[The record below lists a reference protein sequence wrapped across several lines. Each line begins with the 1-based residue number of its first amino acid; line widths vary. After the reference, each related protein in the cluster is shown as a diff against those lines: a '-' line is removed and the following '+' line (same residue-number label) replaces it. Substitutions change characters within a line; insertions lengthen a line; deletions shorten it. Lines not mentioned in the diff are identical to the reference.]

1 MQAVAVF
8 RDGSVRTVEKPR
20 PDPDPGEALVRTLRV
35 GVDGTD
41 RRIAARE
48 LGEFPEGEDHLV
60 LGHEAVGVVED
71 PNGTDLDEG
80 DVVVPTVRRPP
91 ADGPNEYFERGE
103 PDYAPAGEFVERGI
117 FGAHGFMAEYFAD
130 GAEYLVP
137 VPDAFAEYGFLV
149 EPASVAEKALEAA
162 FASRSA
168 FGWGPES
175 ALVLGT
181 GSLGLT
187 ALARLAFGDEFDRT
201 YCLGRRDRS
210 DPAVEFVERVGAT
223 YVDSRETP
231 LAEVSDAHE
240 PVDLVYESTGHAP
253 HAVETVE
260 ALAPNGVGALQGVPG
275 PDSFE
280 IDGGRLHERLVLGNR
295 ALVGNV
301 NSRPDHFAAAADA
314 VRTYPDWVSEALVSG
329 VYRPAETADA
339 LADDGPKAVV
349 AFDR

>member
-20 PDPDPGEALVRTLRV
+20 PDPGPGEALVRTLRV

-48 LGEFPEGEDHLV
+48 LGEFPDGEDRLV
-60 LGHEAVGVVED
+60 LGHEGVGVVED
-71 PNGTDLDEG
+71 PNGTDLGEG

-103 PDYAPAGEFVERGI
+103 SDYAPSGEFVERGI
-117 FGAHGFMAEYFAD
+117 FGAHGVMAEYFAD
-130 GAEYLVP
+130 AEEYLVP
-137 VPDAFAEYGFLV
+137 VPDALAEYGFLV
-149 EPASVAEKALEAA
+149 EPASVAEKALESA

-168 FGWGPES
+168 FEWNPES

-223 YVDSRETP
+223 YVDSRETLVADVP
-231 LAEVSDAHE
+231 DAHE
-240 PVDLVYESTGHAP
+240 AVDLVYESTGHAP
-253 HAVETVE
+253 HAVETIE

-275 PDSFE
+275 PDSFKV
-280 IDGGRLHERLVLGNR
+280 DGGRLHERLVLGNR

-301 NSRPDHFAAAADA
+301 NSRPAHFEAAVEAF
-314 VRTYPDWVSEALVSG
+314 RSYPDWVFEALVSS
-329 VYRPAETADA
+329 VYRPSEASDA

-349 AFDR
+349 EFH

>member
-20 PDPDPGEALVRTLRV
+20 PDPAPGEALVRTLRV

-41 RRIAARE
+41 RRIAAGE
-48 LGEFPEGEDHLV
+48 LGEFPDGEDHLV

-71 PNGTDLDEG
+71 PNGTALSAG

-91 ADGPNEYFERGE
+91 ADGTNEYFERGE
-103 PDYAPAGEFVERGI
+103 PDYAPPGEFVERGI
-117 FGAHGFMAEYFAD
+117 FGAHGVMAEYFTDAE
-130 GAEYLVP
+130 EYLVP
-137 VPDAFAEYGFLV
+137 VPDALAEYGFLV

-168 FGWGPES
+168 FEWRRES

-223 YVDSRETP
+223 YVDSREVP
-231 LAEVSDAHE
+231 LPDVPDAHE
-240 PVDLVYESTGHAP
+240 PVDLVYESTGHVP

-275 PDSFE
+275 SDAFE
-280 IDGGRLHERLVLGNR
+280 IDGGRLHEDLVLGNR

-301 NSRPDHFAAAADA
+301 NSRPEHFAAAAEA
-314 VRTYPDWVSEALVSG
+314 FQSYPEWTFEALVSG
-329 VYRPAETADA
+329 TYRPSEASDA

-349 AFDR
+349 SFE